1 MPSGKSSCPGLH
13 SWYEAV
19 EKDRNWKLWIYL
31 SIKKND
37 SGTDEAAADAVVQWE
52 GKKLSCLSVHVSRC
66 ISCTHHSSRSHKI
79 ISTPSFAALVVRCRI
94 DHLPAHLASTARARD
109 AGEGCAGEIL
119 LHGVARVAL
128 GTLVVSCSCV
138 LQQVSADLNGCE
150 ATTNMRW
157 KSILSMVTSTLS
169 KWSKDLESQD
179 NVRLPALNN
188 ISWSRHRLQRDPGP
202 VSQRNGSHLW
212 STVSV

>member
-1 MPSGKSSCPGLH
+1 MGRQKIVMPFS
-13 SWYEAV
+13 A
-19 EKDRNWKLWIYL
+19 
-31 SIKKND
+31 
-37 SGTDEAAADAVVQWE
+37 
-52 GKKLSCLSVHVSRC
+52 C
-66 ISCTHHSSRSHKI
+66 ISCTHHTSRSHKI

-138 LQQVSADLNGCE
+138 LPAGLKWFKWMRSNAEYALKKHIKHGNLNPQQVIKGFGKCSDQE
-150 ATTNMRW
+150 
-157 KSILSMVTSTLS
+157 
-169 KWSKDLESQD
+169 

-202 VSQRNGSHLW
+202 VSQRNGSHL
-212 STVSV
+212 